1 MPEEIITAQTSGDNA
16 SQDGVAGAVTENEG
30 GAASAEFTDNGE
42 NKGEGADGNEN
53 AEKPAQTKEQN
64 SEFARRRR
72 EAERQRELKE
82 LRYKTIRE
90 TLGGKN
96 PYTEGEIKDDAD
108 VEEYLT
114 MKEISERGGDPVSD
128 FAKFQKEKARE
139 SAKAAEEGRQS
150 AEWYRN
156 DRAEFVRKYPDVDIN
171 ELISDEDFAYFAEGK
186 VGKRPLAEIYERY
199 LGTTG
204 KKAAAA
210 NDGQIEKKAR
220 EAAAQMIANKKA
232 SVGTLSSSGATD
244 PEFLSKEDVAKMS
257 IAECE
262 KNYDRI
268 QKSMK
273 HW

>member
-1 MPEEIITAQTSGDNA
+1 MPEEIITAQTSEDIA
-16 SQDGVAGAVTENEG
+16 SQDGVAGAVTKNEE
-30 GAASAEFTDNGE
+30 SETSVDFTDKE
-42 NKGEGADGNEN
+42 EGASESKKQLNE
-53 AEKPAQTKEQN
+53 EN

-72 EAERQRELKE
+72 EAERKKELKE

-96 PYTEGEIKDDAD
+96 PYTDGEIKDDAD

-114 MKEISERGGDPVSD
+114 MKEISDNGGDPVSD
-128 FAKFQKEKARE
+128 FAKFQKEKARK
-139 SAKAAEEGRQS
+139 SAKADEESRQS
-150 AEWYRN
+150 AEWYQK
-156 DRAEFVRKYPDVDIN
+156 DRVDFKEKYPDVDIK

-204 KKAAAA
+204 KKASAAS
-210 NDGQIEKKAR
+210 DGEIEKKAR
-220 EAAAQMIANKKA
+220 ESAAQMIANKKA
-232 SVGTLSSSGATD
+232 SVGALSGSGTTD

-273 HW
+273 HWK